1 MKQDDAQQA
10 DQPSAR
16 AISRSP
22 TVPYVSGRRRALAR
36 ALAIEASRLQDA
48 VWTDLRASERRR
60 LEREADEVIRRWIS
74 NGVLVEFLYEY
85 REVER

>member
-1 MKQDDAQQA
+1 
-10 DQPSAR
+10 
-16 AISRSP
+16 
-22 TVPYVSGRRRALAR
+22 
-36 ALAIEASRLQDA
+36 LAIEASRLQDA